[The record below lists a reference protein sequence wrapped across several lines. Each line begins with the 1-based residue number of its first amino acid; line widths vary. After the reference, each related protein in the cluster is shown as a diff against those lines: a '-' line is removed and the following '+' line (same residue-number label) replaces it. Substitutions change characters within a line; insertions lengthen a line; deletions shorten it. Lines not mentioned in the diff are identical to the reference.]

1 MLTYETPAGT
11 GTIENCWEELSSDQ
25 FVKTVALTNR
35 FFAGGFN
42 LDEYRLQLLG
52 ILTGYKRNPR
62 LRQAQAT
69 PLRSSNRRPLSG
81 SVSAKQSNRQSKG
94 VLSPEAAEQINEN
107 LFLIS
112 EQLTFPIR
120 PKCGPDEVLEFF
132 SPELRELLKTR
143 FPWEIYDFEMVDQL
157 NAMATRLKVEYDLNF
172 NLGKNP
178 IPYIGI
184 GETLLKGPVFNTADG
199 DLDTDLKAGMY
210 LDAQEY
216 FTAYTETRKE
226 KYLDLMIMALYFP
239 CDDDVVETHG
249 RASLRETPDFTQKA
263 TKDAILL
270 IFLYI
275 QTTLVNDPVF
285 SILFNA
291 PVPESVEGRHNTK
304 LSLGPDEAI
313 GQLIEA
319 GYGTHESILNLDVRT
334 FFNFQ
339 IMMIKKNVN
348 LLRSYDKK
356 PGEIAKELN
365 LPIETIQ
372 KL

>member
-1 MLTYETPAGT
+1 MLKYETPSGT
-11 GTIENCWEELSSDQ
+11 GEIENSWEELSPKQ
-25 FVKTVALTNR
+25 FIETIALTNR

-42 LDEYRLQLLG
+42 IDEYRLQLLKVY
-52 ILTGYKRNPR
+52 TGYDRSEKR
-62 LRQAQAT
+62 LKKD
-69 PLRSSNRRPLSG
+69 
-81 SVSAKQSNRQSKG
+81 SVPYRDY
-94 VLSPEAAEQINEN
+94 AEISDTINEN

-112 EQLTFPIR
+112 EQLTFSIR
-120 PKCGPDEVLEFF
+120 PKCGPEEVLEFF
-132 SPELRELLKTR
+132 SPELREQLKVR
-143 FPWEIYDFEMVDQL
+143 FPWEIIEPEMVDQL
-157 NAMATRLKVEYDLNF
+157 NIMAKRLTVEYELNL

-178 IPYIGI
+178 IPFIRI
-184 GETLLKGPVFNTADG
+184 NETILKGPVFNTSDG

-216 FTAYTETRKE
+216 FTAFTETRNV

-239 CDDDVVETHG
+239 VDDDDLERHPEFISGSHPISEIPV
-249 RASLRETPDFTQKA
+249 FTDRS

-270 IFLYI
+270 VFMYI
-275 QTTLVNDPVF
+275 QTTLVNDPIF
-285 SILFNA
+285 SILFNSA
-291 PVPESVEGRHNTK
+291 STGSPNSVNNK

-319 GYGTHESILNLDVRT
+319 GYGSHESILNLDIRT

-348 LLRSYDKK
+348 QLRSYDKK
-356 PGEIAKELN
+356 PGEIASELN

>member
-1 MLTYETPAGT
+1 MLTYQTPSGT
-11 GTIENCWEELSSDQ
+11 GEVENCWEDLSSKQ
-25 FVKTVALTNR
+25 FIETVALTNQ
-35 FFAGGFN
+35 FLTGTFN
-42 LDEYRLQLLG
+42 LIEYRIRLLEV
-52 ILTGYKRNPR
+52 LTGYSRK
-62 LRQAQAT
+62 
-69 PLRSSNRRPLSG
+69 
-81 SVSAKQSNRQSKG
+81 KEKG
-94 VLSPEAAEQINEN
+94 KGKNEEEIDTINEN

-143 FPWEIYDFEMVDQL
+143 FPWEIYDYEMVDQL
-157 NAMATRLKVEYDLNF
+157 NAMATRLKVEYDLNM

-178 IPYIGI
+178 IPFIRI

-216 FTAYTETRKE
+216 FTAYTETRNE
-226 KYLDLMIMALYFP
+226 KYLNLLIMSLYHP
-239 CDDDVVETHG
+239 VDDDCPGHHKFILG
-249 RASLRETPDFTQKA
+249 SPDFTERA
-263 TKDAILL
+263 TKDAILM
-270 IFLYI
+270 IFIYI
-275 QTTLVNDPVF
+275 QQTLVTDPVF

-291 PVPESVEGRHNTK
+291 ASPELVEGRTNTK

-319 GYGTHESILNLDVRT
+319 GYGTHESILNLDIRT

-339 IMMIKKNVN
+339 ILMIKKNVN

-356 PGEIAKELN
+356 PGEIARELN
-365 LPIETIQ
+365 LPIETIS

>member
-1 MLTYETPAGT
+1 MLTYETPAGV
-11 GTIENCWEELSSDQ
+11 GTVENCWEELSPDQ
-25 FVKTVALTNR
+25 FIKTVALTNR
-35 FFAGGFN
+35 FFADGFN
-42 LDEYRLQLLG
+42 IDEFRLQLLQ
-52 ILTGYKRNPR
+52 ILTGYVRTKKRATRNP
-62 LRQAQAT
+62 
-69 PLRSSNRRPLSG
+69 
-81 SVSAKQSNRQSKG
+81 K
-94 VLSPEAAEQINEN
+94 PETIETINEN

-120 PKCGPDEVLEFF
+120 PKCEPDEVLEFF

-143 FPWEIYDFEMVDQL
+143 FPWEIYEPEMVAQL
-157 NAMATRLKVEYDLNF
+157 NMMAKRLKVEYDLNV

-178 IPYIGI
+178 IPYIRI
-184 GETLLKGPVFNTADG
+184 GETLLKGPVFNTSDG
-199 DLDTDLKAGMY
+199 DLDTDMKTGMY

-239 CDDDVVETHG
+239 VDDDIDPRHCE
-249 RASLRETPDFTQKA
+249 LRGTKQEAIPDFTDPA
-263 TKDAILL
+263 TKEAILL
-270 IFLYI
+270 IFMYI
-275 QTTLVNDPVF
+275 QQMLVTDQVF
-285 SILFNA
+285 SILFCTDTTCR
-291 PVPESVEGRHNTK
+291 VPTTNK

-319 GYGTHESILNLDVRT
+319 GYGTHESILNLDIRT

-339 IMMIKKNVN
+339 ILMIKKNVN

-356 PGEIAKELN
+356 PGEIARELN